1 MNTYRID
8 FRKLRQD
15 PSLSQ
20 MLGAL
25 ERGFKQFEIDFYL
38 VGAVARDIH
47 IGYHKLPAKRATD
60 DIDFAVLIRDEKKYK
75 ELREYLIG
83 KEGFSAYKDNPL
95 VLLWHNG
102 KEVDLMPF
110 NDVSDK
116 GSISIASVGLTDL
129 SVDGFKEVYESNLPE
144 VELADN
150 HRFKFCSLPG
160 IVLLK
165 LIAWSDRPEWRE
177 SDITD
182 ISYIIEHFY
191 AIHEE
196 EIWDNH
202 NDLFPED
209 DHGDYK
215 DIELAAQVLGRKIGA
230 IAKPNEK
237 IVNRLRH
244 ILSKTQDRIA
254 IIMTSYFDSTIE
266 ENKRI
271 LERLLKGIE
280 ETATR

>member
-1 MNTYRID
+1 MNTYKID

-20 MLGAL
+20 MLAAL
-25 ERGFKQFEIDFYL
+25 ERGFSHFGIDFYL

-75 ELREYLIG
+75 ELREFLIE
-83 KEGFSAYKDNPL
+83 KEGFTSYKENQL
-95 VLLWHNG
+95 VLIWQNG

-110 NDVSDK
+110 EDATAK

-129 SVDGFKEVYESNLPE
+129 KVDGFKEVYESQLPE
-144 VELADN
+144 VELEDT

-191 AIHEE
+191 TIHEE
-196 EIWDNH
+196 EIWEHH
-202 NDLFPED
+202 NDLFPND
-209 DHGDYK
+209 DSEEYK
-215 DIELAAQVLGRKIGA
+215 DIELAAQVLGRKVGA
-230 IAKPNEK
+230 IAKPNQPL
-237 IVNRLRH
+237 VNRLQQ

-271 LERLLKGIE
+271 LRRLLQGIE
-280 ETATR
+280 ETTN